1 MKIYHEGDVM
11 NYPKP
16 IMSITE
22 LTKLGFPRDLLY
34 KASHAQGS
42 EKYIIRT
49 PGGGKILFD
58 TERWE
63 KVRRKW
69 R

>member
-1 MKIYHEGDVM
+1 MQ
-11 NYPKP
+11 YPKQL
-16 IMSITE
+16 MSITE

-34 KASHAQGS
+34 KSAHAQGA

-58 TERWE
+58 TEKFE

-69 R
+69 K